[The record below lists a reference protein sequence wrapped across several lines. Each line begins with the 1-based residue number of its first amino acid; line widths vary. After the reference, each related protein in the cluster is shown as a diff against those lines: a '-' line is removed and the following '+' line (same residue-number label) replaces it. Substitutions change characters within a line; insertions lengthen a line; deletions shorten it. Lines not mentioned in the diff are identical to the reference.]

1 MPSRRFVPKTRPSG
15 YRDSKLIIIAA
26 EGEKT
31 EETYFNGLAASYSMP
46 SRVHVEVLNRP
57 YGGTDPEKVLRALD
71 DFRREYSLRANRDEL
86 WMVIDLDRW
95 EEKML
100 SEVATLCDQKKYGY
114 AVSNPCFELWL
125 LLHLKPLEEYD
136 TETLQ
141 KFKEKRKVK
150 EKRHPLKV
158 ELSKL
163 LGSYNESNLD
173 TSNFL
178 GNVEKAIEHAKG
190 LDTQPEHRWT
200 NDLGTRVY
208 RIAEKII
215 NRK

>member
-1 MPSRRFVPKTRPSG
+1 MPEKRFVPKTRRSG
-15 YRDSKLIIIAA
+15 YRDAKLIIIAA

-31 EETYFNGLAASYSMP
+31 EKRYFDDLKANCSISK
-46 SRVHVEVLNRP
+46 VHVEVLDRLNS
-57 YGGTDPEKVLRALD
+57 GTDPENVMKALD
-71 DFRREYSLRANRDEL
+71 DFRKQYSLRANYDEL

-100 SEVATLCDQKKYGY
+100 SKISAACDQKRYGY

-125 LLHLKPLEEYD
+125 LLHLKSLDDYD
-136 TETLQ
+136 QETRN
-141 KFKEKRKVK
+141 KFKAKRKVR

-173 TSNFL
+173 TSKFL
-178 GNVEKAIEHAKG
+178 GNVQTAIDRAKA
-190 LDTQPEHRWT
+190 LDIHPEHRWP

-208 RIAEKII
+208 RIVEKIL
-215 NRK
+215 NSK